1 MPTADTHETF
11 VLNWHHRVPLR
22 VNDELKLSLKQSDHY
37 VQVVLTG
44 FKQRLNNKST
54 QRLL

>member
-1 MPTADTHETF
+1 MPAADTHETF